1 MIKLKKCYFCL
12 PNIAFLGHIVGRN
25 GIQPDPSKI
34 EKVKNFPIPT
44 DVSSLRSAL
53 GLFSYYRKF
62 VKDFSR
68 IAKPLN
74 QLLKKDIPFE
84 WAEKQQNAFDRL
96 KDRLQTSPILRYPD
110 FEKPFIVYTDA
121 SGTGL
126 GAVLSQVDDEEKEYV
141 IAYASRSL
149 NKAEQKYAVTDQECL
164 AVVWAIDHFKHYLGL
179 QPFTIITDHSALKWL
194 QTAQMPTGR
203 RARWILTLQQYD
215 FKIKHRSG
223 KTNTNADALSRISEQ
238 EASCFML
245 NVSNAFNENESK
257 REDDEWVVTSNSSGV
272 ANVINLNEAE
282 LIEWY
287 YTRNIC
293 EDCGIPEA
301 PHHTDDK

>member
-96 KDRLQTSPILRYPD
+96 KDKLQTSPILRYPD
-110 FEKPFIVYTDA
+110 FENLLLFIPMHLELALEQY
-121 SGTGL
+121 SP
-126 GAVLSQVDDEEKEYV
+126 
-141 IAYASRSL
+141 RSMMKKK
-149 NKAEQKYAVTDQECL
+149 N
-164 AVVWAIDHFKHYLGL
+164 
-179 QPFTIITDHSALKWL
+179 
-194 QTAQMPTGR
+194 
-203 RARWILTLQQYD
+203 
-215 FKIKHRSG
+215 
-223 KTNTNADALSRISEQ
+223 
-238 EASCFML
+238 ML
-245 NVSNAFNENESK
+245 LPMLVE
-257 REDDEWVVTSNSSGV
+257 V
-272 ANVINLNEAE
+272 
-282 LIEWY
+282 
-287 YTRNIC
+287 
-293 EDCGIPEA
+293 
-301 PHHTDDK
+301 